1 MTAPTHRVLPVDAVL
16 IRFAV
21 LLLLLTSAAAA
32 EPATRPVFSEDFEA
46 FDQKRWS
53 TIKDG
58 KTVEIVDGGRAG
70 GKCAQV
76 TATMGQDTGGYLY
89 KMLDSGLETAY
100 LRFYVKFEAEHG
112 YAHHFTKLM
121 GYNPP
126 TRWPQGRAGTRPNGS
141 DFFSTGI
148 EPWGRNGQEKPPGL
162 WHFYTY
168 HMDMKASRDGKFWG
182 AHYNPDPPVIVEPAR
197 WTCIEIML
205 KCNTPGQA
213 DGEQAFWC
221 DGKPA
226 VHFKGIRW
234 RTDPKLNVNGFA
246 IESYATEDSPRAN
259 KVTQPRKTNRVW
271 FDDIVLSTTYI
282 GPAKSE

>member
-1 MTAPTHRVLPVDAVL
+1 MNLTHSV
-16 IRFAV
+16 IV
-21 LLLLLTSAAAA
+21 LLAGLGLTSATLAQ
-32 EPATRPVFSEDFEA
+32 PATRPVFVEDFEA
-46 FDQKRWS
+46 FDAKRWS
-53 TIKDG
+53 TIKG
-58 KTVEIVDGGRAG
+58 GNTVEIVDAGREG

-76 TATMGQDTGGYLY
+76 TATMGENTGGYLY
-89 KMLDSGLETAY
+89 KMLDHGLETAH
-100 LRFYVKFEAEHG
+100 LRFYVKFEAEHE
-112 YAHHFTKLM
+112 YIHHFTKLM

-126 TRWPQGRAGTRPNGS
+126 TRWPQGRAGTRPDGS
-141 DFFSTGI
+141 DFFSSGI

-168 HMDMKASRDGKFWG
+168 HMDMKASRDGKYWG
-182 AHYNPDPPVIVEPAR
+182 AFYNPDPPVKVERDR

-213 DGEQAFWC
+213 DGEQAFWH

-226 VHFKGIRW
+226 GHFKGIRW

-246 IESYATEDSPRAN
+246 IESYVTEDSARAN
-259 KVTQPRKTNRVW
+259 RVENPRKTNRVW

-282 GPAKSE
+282 GPAEKK

>member
-1 MTAPTHRVLPVDAVL
+1 MTRMNRRSALL
-16 IRFAV
+16 V
-21 LLLLLTSAAAA
+21 LLVLATSALA

-46 FDQKRWS
+46 FDPKRWS
-53 TIKDG
+53 TINSP
-58 KTVEIVDGGRAG
+58 KTVEIVDAGRNG

-76 TATMGQDTGGYLY
+76 TATMGANTGGYLY
-89 KMLDSGLETAY
+89 KMLDRGLDTAH
-100 LRFYVKFEAEHG
+100 LRFYVKFEPEHE
-112 YAHHFTKLM
+112 YIHHFVKFM

-126 TRWPQGRAGTRPNGS
+126 TRWPQGRAGTKPNGS

-148 EPWGRNGQEKPPGL
+148 EPWGRNGRETPPGL

-182 AHYNPDPPVIVEPAR
+182 SHFDPDPPVKVVRDQWICVEM
-197 WTCIEIML
+197 ML

-213 DGEQAFWC
+213 DGEQALWI

-226 VHFKGIRW
+226 GHFKGIRW

-246 IESYATEDSPRAN
+246 IESYVTEDSARRN
-259 KVTQPRKTNRVW
+259 GLTDPRKTNRLW
-271 FDDIVLSTTYI
+271 FDDIVLSTGYI
-282 GPAKSE
+282 GPDATK